1 MSITIAWADTTKT
14 VLNCIFEGD
23 YTGDE
28 LVKAAETYAA
38 MATETDHEF
47 YLLADMS
54 KASGSAIRMLSR
66 FPEAARMLPP
76 SEKRARAVI
85 VVGGSQAFGMVAN
98 IFSEVY
104 SGVKFVYFTDA
115 DAAWAYLREEAGIE
129 LP

>member
-1 MSITIAWADTTKT
+1 MSITIAWADTKKT
-14 VLNCIFEGD
+14 VLNCVFEGD

-28 LVKAAETYAA
+28 LVRAAETYAA
-38 MATETDHEF
+38 MVTDTDHEF

-66 FPEAARMLPP
+66 FPEAARVLPP
-76 SEKRARAVI
+76 SEKRARTVI

-104 SGVKFVYFTDA
+104 GGANFVYFADA
-115 DAAWAYLREEAGIE
+115 DAVRAYLREAGIE
-129 LP
+129 IP